1 MPARDYLDKLG
12 IIGAAIAALCCLGV
26 PAILSVVAA
35 LGLRFLI
42 TDAVLAP
49 LLVISLALVIWGLA
63 RGYRRHRNWLP
74 LATGVVASV
83 ALVAVSLV
91 WLSRP
96 VAYASIGALV
106 LASIANVV
114 LLHGRLRNID

>member
-1 MPARDYLDKLG
+1 MSARDHFDKLG
-12 IIGAAIAALCCLGV
+12 VIGAAIAALCCLGL

-42 TDAVLAP
+42 NDAVLAP
-49 LLVISLALVIWGLA
+49 LLVISLALAVWGLA

-74 LATGVVASV
+74 VALGVGASV
-83 ALVAVSLV
+83 ALVATLL
-91 WLSRP
+91 WPSRP
-96 VAYASIGALV
+96 LGYASIAALV

-114 LLHGRLRNID
+114 LLYQHHSIA